1 MRSPWLQCG
10 THDAIRA
17 AQRYVIAVLDVTLP
31 LGDANMMSMAGDGGR
46 GVRQTCTM
54 PMMQR
59 QLDVG
64 TLT

>member
-31 LGDANMMSMAGDGGR
+31 LGDANMMSMAGDGDR
-46 GVRQTCTM
+46 GVRPIGVILM
-54 PMMQR
+54 A
-59 QLDVG
+59 G
-64 TLT
+64 G